1 MCTMGRGYIGLESRI
16 FERGNI
22 TQTVTYVLSQG
33 VGDSVTY
40 FVNAPTPN
48 RTKKAPEKQLHPTIH
63 AHN

>member
-1 MCTMGRGYIGLESRI
+1 MCTMGRGYIGLESSI

-48 RTKKAPEKQLHPTIH
+48 RTKKAPEKQSHPTIH

>member
-1 MCTMGRGYIGLESRI
+1 MESRI
-16 FERGNI
+16 FQRGDI